1 MGHKVCSEKLVG
13 SMHID
18 IVFLRAVVQAKYMVD
33 LNTPG
38 LTGVIYRWVYIN
50 QVELDRGEN
59 K

>member
-1 MGHKVCSEKLVG
+1 
-13 SMHID
+13 MHID